1 MFPPKIE
8 RVRVER
14 GTEPRSQTV
23 ISFFAAPP
31 LEENE
36 QSRVEAATEVLEIA
50 LRDILREELGET
62 YSVSVGSVQPLP
74 QPGYGRIVVSFGA
87 APENVDRMVDRVLQ
101 EVQRM
106 QKEGPSED
114 LTTRAKESA
123 RREHETAVKQ
133 NGFWLGRFQSA
144 KLLNRDPMLILK
156 RMERIDAITPSLLHD
171 VFRKY
176 FPMDRNTVVTLV
188 PAKS

>member
-1 MFPPKIE
+1 
-8 RVRVER
+8 
-14 GTEPRSQTV
+14 
-23 ISFFAAPP
+23 
-31 LEENE
+31 
-36 QSRVEAATEVLEIA
+36 
-50 LRDILREELGET
+50 
-62 YSVSVGSVQPLP
+62 
-74 QPGYGRIVVSFGA
+74 
-87 APENVDRMVDRVLQ
+87 MVDRVLQ